1 MARVGV
7 RGAKNPWRKRLF
19 PGLAARVY
27 LVCAGQLVA
36 VACALYVLSN
46 YAFDSHAR
54 GDFARFA
61 RPALE
66 ESLDAAAVRSPERL
80 GALARELG
88 ARLGLVISDVVM
100 PRLNGREL
108 ARQLALEHPQ
118 VRVLFVSGY
127 SDAALSAEGVLDPGV
142 QLLRKPFT
150 IDALLRRVE
159 DLLVTAARA

>member
-1 MARVGV
+1 MRGLLVGV
-7 RGAKNPWRKRLF
+7 LTEVGYDCVATGDPTRA
-19 PGLAARVY
+19 
-27 LVCAGQLVA
+27 LVI
-36 VACALYVLSN
+36 
-46 YAFDSHAR
+46 
-54 GDFARFA
+54 
-61 RPALE
+61 
-66 ESLDAAAVRSPERL
+66 
-80 GALARELG
+80 ARELG